1 VQRKEEHVQVVDLN
15 RTETLSLRGG
25 LEVAFPISSATGSAA
40 SAVVWIELETGG
52 AVPEHC
58 DSAEELL
65 YVVSGEVEA
74 SVGDESG
81 ALRAGEL
88 AVVPPMA
95 PHSLR
100 NVGDEEARVLGFFA
114 GCTVVSTFTD
124 GFGPEDEQLFVIGAP
139 RFLAAQLEE
148 AATLRA

>member
-1 VQRKEEHVQVVDLN
+1 
-15 RTETLSLRGG
+15 
-25 LEVAFPISSATGSAA
+25 
-40 SAVVWIELETGG
+40 
-52 AVPEHC
+52 
-58 DSAEELL
+58 
-65 YVVSGEVEA
+65 
-74 SVGDESG
+74 
-81 ALRAGEL
+81 
-88 AVVPPMA
+88 MA

-124 GFGPEDEQLFVIGAP
+124 AFGPEDEQLFVIGAP